1 MTVADRLTLPREAV
15 NRLLAA
21 AQASPGAEVCGFVVR
36 AGDGCAVCE
45 VTNVAADPVRRFE
58 MDPAGMVEAFRRAR
72 DDGEEI
78 LAIYH
83 SHPSGPPAP
92 SPLDQELAYYPDLPY
107 LVISLG
113 TRGVLELR
121 AFRLD
126 RDGCSELELRLADP
140 AA

>member
-1 MTVADRLTLPREAV
+1 VRAAPFELPRAAV

-21 AQASPGAEVCGFVVR
+21 AQASPGVEVCGFVVR
-36 AGDGCAVCE
+36 TADGCE
-45 VTNVAADPVRRFE
+45 VRQVANVSGNPERQFE
-58 MDPAGMVEAFRRAR
+58 MEPHGMIETFRRVR

-83 SHPSGPPAP
+83 SHPAGPSRP
-92 SPLDQELAYYPDLPY
+92 SALDQQLAYYPELPY

-121 AFRLD
+121 AFHLD
-126 RDGCSELELRLADP
+126 QGDCRELPLALSDDP
-140 AA
+140 GD

>member
-1 MTVADRLTLPREAV
+1 VSGATFALPRAAV

-21 AQASPGAEVCGFVVR
+21 AQARPGEEVCGFVVR
-36 AGDGCAVCE
+36 TADGCTVRP
-45 VTNVAADPVRRFE
+45 VPNVASDPEQRFE
-58 MDPAGMVEAFRRAR
+58 MDPHGMIDVFRHAR
-72 DDGEEI
+72 EDGEEI

-83 SHPSGPPAP
+83 SHPAGPATP
-92 SPLDQELAYYPDLPY
+92 SALDRQLAYYPELPY

-126 RDGCSELELRLADP
+126 PSGCHELPLVLAEARD
-140 AA
+140 

>member
-1 MTVADRLTLPREAV
+1 VSETPFALPRTAV

-36 AGDGCAVCE
+36 TVDGWEVRQVANVSGDPE
-45 VTNVAADPVRRFE
+45 RQFE
-58 MDPAGMVEAFRRAR
+58 MEPQGMIETFRRVR
-72 DDGEEI
+72 DDSEEI

-83 SHPSGPPAP
+83 SHPTGPSRP
-92 SPLDQELAYYPDLPY
+92 SALDQQLAYYPELPY

-121 AFRLD
+121 AFHLD
-126 RDGCSELELRLADP
+126 RDDCRELPMALCDDP
-140 AA
+140 GD

>member
-1 MTVADRLTLPREAV
+1 MNGRAFELPRTAV

-21 AQASPGAEVCGFVVR
+21 AQARPAEEVCGFVVR
-36 AGDGCAVCE
+36 TVDGCAVRPIG
-45 VTNVAADPVRRFE
+45 NVSDDPARRFE
-58 MDPAGMVEAFRRAR
+58 MDPAGMIDAFRGAR

-83 SHPSGPPAP
+83 SHPAGPATP
-92 SPLDQELAYYPDLPY
+92 SALDQQLAYYPELPY

-121 AFRLD
+121 AFQLD
-126 RDGCSELELRLADP
+126 RDACREVPLVLAD
-140 AA
+140 AGD